1 MAVAGSAASAPARA
15 ASVLWRFSRPHTII
29 GTTVSVVGLFA
40 ISVDAIGGGVDA
52 GKAAFHLFWTL
63 VAAVAVNVYIVG
75 INQITDVEIDRVNK
89 PFLPIAAGE
98 LSLER
103 AWLIVAACG
112 ILPVGL
118 ALTQG
123 AAETAAV
130 VAALAIGTAYSV
142 PPVRLKRFAIAASL
156 CVSGVRS
163 AIVNLGVAA
172 HFTAALGTQGATI
185 PPGVWALTAFVLPF
199 SLAIAILKDVPDAE
213 GDRAH
218 TILTFTVRHGGR
230 AVMRA
235 GLAILTLAYLGMAL
249 LGPLLVTG
257 ADPVLL
263 AGGHLA
269 ALAALW
275 IAARS
280 ADPSDRA
287 GFTRFYMRV
296 WLLFFLE
303 YLIVPVSCLAG

>member
-1 MAVAGSAASAPARA
+1 MAAAGAVAAPARA
-15 ASVLWRFSRPHTII
+15 ASVLWRFSRPHTVI
-29 GTTVSVVGLFA
+29 GTAVSVTGLFA
-40 ISVDAIGGGVDA
+40 ICVSALEGVD
-52 GKAAFHLFWTL
+52 GGRAAFHLFWTL
-63 VAAVAVNVYIVG
+63 VAALAVNVYIVG

-89 PFLPIAAGE
+89 PGLPIAAGD
-98 LSLER
+98 LSMER
-103 AWLIVAACG
+103 AWWIVAAAG
-112 ILPVGL
+112 ALPLAL

-123 AAETAAV
+123 TLELAAV
-130 VAALAIGTAYSV
+130 AAALLIGTAYSV
-142 PPVRLKRFAIAASL
+142 PPARLKRFAIVASL

-172 HFTAALGTQGATI
+172 HFTSALGDGSATI

-218 TILTFTVRHGGR
+218 RIATFTVRHGGR
-230 AVMRA
+230 AVLRA
-235 GLAILTLAYLGMAL
+235 GLAVLTLAYLGMAI
-249 LGPLLVTG
+249 LGPLLVDG
-257 ADPVLL
+257 ANPVLL

-275 IAARS
+275 WAARS

-303 YLIVPVSCLAG
+303 YAIVPISCLAG

>member
-1 MAVAGSAASAPARA
+1 MAAAGAVASAPARA

-29 GTTVSVVGLFA
+29 GTAVSVCGLFA
-40 ISVDAIGGGVDA
+40 ISLDAIGGADA
-52 GKAAFHLFWTL
+52 GRAAFHLFWTL
-63 VAAVAVNVYIVG
+63 VAGLSVNVYIVG
-75 INQITDVEIDRVNK
+75 INQITDVQIDRVNK
-89 PFLPIAAGE
+89 PGLPIAAGD

-103 AWLIVAACG
+103 AWLIVAVAG
-112 ILPVGL
+112 LLPIAL

-123 AAETAAV
+123 TLELAAV
-130 VAALAIGTAYSV
+130 LAALAIGTAYSV
-142 PPVRLKRFAIAASL
+142 APLRLKRFAIVASL
-156 CVSGVRS
+156 CVSGVRA

-172 HFTAALGTQGATI
+172 HFTSALGGEMTI

-213 GDRAH
+213 GDRAYR
-218 TILTFTVRHGGR
+218 IATFTVRHGGR

-235 GLAILTLAYLGMAL
+235 GLAVLTVAYLGMAT

-263 AGGHLA
+263 AAGHLA

-275 IAARS
+275 VAARS
-280 ADPSDRA
+280 ADPSDHA

>member
-1 MAVAGSAASAPARA
+1 MAVAGAAASAPARA
-15 ASVLWRFSRPHTII
+15 ATVLWRFSRPHTVI
-29 GTTVSVVGLFA
+29 GTAVSVVGLFA
-40 ISVDAIGGGVDA
+40 ISLDAIGGGVDA
-52 GKAAFHLFWTL
+52 GRAAFHLFWTL
-63 VAAVAVNVYIVG
+63 VAGLSVNVFIVG

-89 PFLPIAAGE
+89 PYLPIAAGE

-103 AWLIVAACG
+103 AWLIVAAAG
-112 ILPVGL
+112 LLPVGL

-123 AAETAAV
+123 ALETAAV
-130 VAALAIGTAYSV
+130 VAALAVGTAYSV
-142 PPVRLKRFAIAASL
+142 PPARLKRFPLAASL

-172 HFTAALGTQGATI
+172 HFTAALGTQGTEI

-218 TILTFTVRHGGR
+218 TIFTFTVRHGGET
-230 AVMRA
+230 VLRA
-235 GLAILTLAYLGMAL
+235 GLAILTLAYLGMAI
-249 LGPLLVTG
+249 LGPLLVDG

-263 AGGHLA
+263 AAGHLA

-275 IAARS
+275 AAARS

-287 GFTRFYMRV
+287 AFTRFYLRV

-303 YLIVPVSCLAG
+303 YAIVPVSCLAG

>member
-1 MAVAGSAASAPARA
+1 MTAAGTVAAPARA
-15 ASVLWRFSRPHTII
+15 ASVLWRFSRPHTVI
-29 GTTVSVVGLFA
+29 GTAVSVAGLFA
-40 ISVDAIGGGVDA
+40 ICVSSIEGVD
-52 GKAAFHLFWTL
+52 GDSAAFHLFWTL
-63 VAAVAVNVYIVG
+63 VAALAVNVFIVG

-89 PFLPIAAGE
+89 PGLPIAAGD

-103 AWLIVAACG
+103 AWWIVAAAG
-112 ILPVGL
+112 ALPLAL

-123 AAETAAV
+123 ALELAAV
-130 VAALAIGTAYSV
+130 AAALLVGAAYSV
-142 PPVRLKRFAIAASL
+142 PPARLKRFPVIAVL

-172 HFTAALGTQGATI
+172 HFTSALGHGGATI

-218 TILTFTVRHGGR
+218 RIATFTVRHGGR
-230 AVMRA
+230 VVLHA
-235 GLAILTLAYLGMAL
+235 GLAVLTLAYLGMAI
-249 LGPLLVTG
+249 LGPLLVDG
-257 ADPVLL
+257 ANPVLL

-275 IAARS
+275 WAARS

-303 YLIVPVSCLAG
+303 YAIVSVSCLAG

>member
-1 MAVAGSAASAPARA
+1 
-15 ASVLWRFSRPHTII
+15 
-29 GTTVSVVGLFA
+29 
-40 ISVDAIGGGVDA
+40 
-52 GKAAFHLFWTL
+52 
-63 VAAVAVNVYIVG
+63 VAAVAVNVFIVG

-89 PFLPIAAGE
+89 PGLPIAAGD

-103 AWLIVAACG
+103 AWLIVAVAG
-112 ILPVGL
+112 ALPVIL

-123 AAETAAV
+123 PLELAAV
-130 VAALAIGTAYSV
+130 LAALAIGTAYSV
-142 PPVRLKRFAIAASL
+142 PPARLKRFPLVASL
-156 CVSGVRS
+156 CVSGVRA

-172 HFTAALGTQGATI
+172 HFTAALGDGGPAV
-185 PPGVWALTAFVLPF
+185 PAGVWALTAFVLPF

-218 TILTFTVRHGGR
+218 RIATFTVRHGGR

-235 GLAILTLAYLGMAL
+235 GLAVLTAAYLGMAV
-249 LGPLLVTG
+249 LGPLLVEG

-275 IAARS
+275 AAAR
-280 ADPSDRA
+280 AVDPNDVRN
-287 GFTRFYMRV
+287 FTRFYMRV
-296 WLLFFLE
+296 WILFFLE

>member
-1 MAVAGSAASAPARA
+1 MA
-15 ASVLWRFSRPHTII
+15 
-29 GTTVSVVGLFA
+29 GL
-40 ISVDAIGGGVDA
+40 
-52 GKAAFHLFWTL
+52 
-63 VAAVAVNVYIVG
+63 AVNVFIVG
-75 INQITDVEIDRVNK
+75 INQITDVDIDRVNK
-89 PFLPIAAGE
+89 PGLPIAAGD
-98 LSLER
+98 LSVER
-103 AWLIVAACG
+103 AWWIVAAAAA
-112 ILPVGL
+112 LPLAL

-123 AAETAAV
+123 ALELAAV
-130 VAALAIGTAYSV
+130 AAALLVGTAYSV
-142 PPVRLKRFAIAASL
+142 PPARLKRFAVVATL
-156 CVSGVRS
+156 CVAGVRS

-172 HFTAALGTQGATI
+172 HFTSALGNGGATI

-218 TILTFTVRHGGR
+218 RIATFTVRHGGR
-230 AVMRA
+230 AVLRA
-235 GLAILTLAYLGMAL
+235 GLAVLTLAYLGMAI
-249 LGPLLVTG
+249 LGPLLVHD

-275 IAARS
+275 WAARS

-303 YLIVPVSCLAG
+303 YAIVPVSCLAG